1 MKEGLMVFLL
11 ISVGIIIILDLFFI
25 ACCLIISHE
34 NDEGDEE

>member
-1 MKEGLMVFLL
+1 MKEGLMIFLL

-25 ACCLIISHE
+25 ACCLFISHI